1 MTDVAVAERWA
12 RAVFELGTETGQ
24 LKPLTD
30 QLSRFAQ
37 TYAANPEL
45 RSVLDNPVVDERHRT
60 EILSAI
66 AQRLGLAPH
75 AVNTVKLLA
84 QRARLHALPDIAR
97 RLTQL
102 ADERAGVVRAQVVS
116 AAPLGEAYVTRLAAE
131 LEKVAGKK
139 VVIERSVDPA
149 LLGGL
154 VARVGD
160 HVIDGSLRS
169 RLDRLERQL
178 TESRAG

>member
-30 QLSRFAQ
+30 QLARFAQ
-37 TYAANPEL
+37 TYASSPEL
-45 RSVLDNPVVDERHRT
+45 RSVLDNPVVEERHRA
-60 EILSAI
+60 EILASV
-66 AQRLGLAPH
+66 AQRLGLTPH
-75 AVNTVKLLA
+75 ALNTVKLLA
-84 QRARLHALPDIAR
+84 QRNRLQALPEIAA

-102 ADERAGVVRAQVVS
+102 ADERAGVVRARVTS
-116 AAPLGEAYVTRLAAE
+116 AAPLAEAYVARLAVE

-160 HVIDGSLRS
+160 HVIDGSLSS
-169 RLDRLERQL
+169 RLERLERQL
-178 TESRAG
+178 SESRAG